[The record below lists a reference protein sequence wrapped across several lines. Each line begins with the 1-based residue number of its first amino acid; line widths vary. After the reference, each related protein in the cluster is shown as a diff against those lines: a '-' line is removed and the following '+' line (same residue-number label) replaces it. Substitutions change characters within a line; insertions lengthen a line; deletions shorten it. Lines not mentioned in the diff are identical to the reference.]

1 MFGRH
6 RRRQETVLETV
17 RRNSHEQLLAETSAL
32 AWTLGEE
39 HPGIWVVRGPGI
51 PPGGY
56 GAQSLQGIRDFLEG
70 FQWGRASVK
79 AP

>member
-1 MFGRH
+1 MFRRH
-6 RRRQETVLETV
+6 RHRETLLDVVSRST
-17 RRNSHEQLLAETSAL
+17 HDQLLVETSAL
-32 AWTLGEE
+32 DWTLGEE